1 MDIGYIL
8 GEYGHLVAN
17 EPTYTPIEQFQLLHS
32 KSQFCVASTRALL
45 LTTYVKWA
53 NVYPEIKPQLLTIF
67 ERYRHVLDA
76 ELQQRACEYYALASR
91 PEPDELLAAVCEE
104 LPPFP
109 PRVSSLV
116 GRLNRKHGDTEDKRT
131 WVHGGKEAN
140 LDRRAT
146 QRNKTNVAN
155 GNASNA
161 AGQGDSEDVMTS
173 LAGLEIAPS
182 SAIANSTN
190 AANDKLSQL
199 ASGPNIDR
207 WFNKL
212 TCSAEGVLYED
223 VQVQIGI
230 KSRYQ
235 GHLGQLAIYVGN
247 KVPAPLT
254 SFTTKIDVHDT
265 EALSVTF
272 AKLPQSTVAS
282 LGQMQV
288 LLHVECKRMFSEPPI
303 LNISFL
309 TGSHQTVAIRLP
321 IMVTKFF
328 EHVKLGGADFFER
341 WKLIGGPPR
350 EVQTIFPIELTSSG
364 QLDLQK
370 QKQVVSGHGLN
381 LLTDV
386 DPNPNNLVGAGVLH
400 MSTDGKVGCLL
411 RLEPN
416 REAKVGISCQNR
428 VHATDSALP
437 ALPNYGKEYLGRSGG
452 PGGKIGAKA
461 FKCWFTGLMV
471 KYIVQI
477 I

>member
-17 EPTYTPIEQFQLLHS
+17 EPSYTPIEQFQLLHS
-32 KSQFCVASTRALL
+32 KSQFCIASTRALL

-53 NVYPEIKPQLLTIF
+53 NVFPEIKPQLLTIF

-76 ELQQRACEYYALASR
+76 ELQQRACEYYALVSR
-91 PEPDELLAAVCEE
+91 AEPDELLAAVCEE

-109 PRVSSLV
+109 PRVSTLI

-131 WVHGGKEAN
+131 WVHGGKDAN
-140 LDRRAT
+140 LDRQASL
-146 QRNKTNVAN
+146 RNKTNATN

-173 LAGLEIAPS
+173 LAGLTITPS
-182 SAIANSTN
+182 SANSANV
-190 AANDKLSQL
+190 ANDKLSRL

-207 WFNKL
+207 WFHKL

-254 SFTTKIDVHDT
+254 SFTTKIDVHNS
-265 EALSVTF
+265 EALSVTL
-272 AKLPQSTVAS
+272 AKLPQSTVVAR
-282 LGQMQV
+282 GQMQV

-309 TGSHQTVAIRLP
+309 TGSHQTVAVRVP
-321 IMVTKFF
+321 IIVTKFF
-328 EHVKLGGADFFER
+328 EHVKLGAADFFER

-350 EVQTIFPIELTSSG
+350 EVQRIFPIELTSSG
-364 QLDLQK
+364 QLDLSK
-370 QKQVVSGHGLN
+370 LKLAVSGHGLN
-381 LLTDV
+381 LLPDV
-386 DPNPNNLVGAGVLH
+386 DPNPNNMVGAGVLH

-416 REAKVGISCQNR
+416 REAKVRSSFQNR
-428 VHATDSALP
+428 VQVANCALL
-437 ALPNYGKEYLGRSGG
+437 ALSTYCKEYFGRSGG
-452 PGGKIGAKA
+452 RGRKIDTKTY
-461 FKCWFTGLMV
+461 KC
-471 KYIVQI
+471 
-477 I
+477 